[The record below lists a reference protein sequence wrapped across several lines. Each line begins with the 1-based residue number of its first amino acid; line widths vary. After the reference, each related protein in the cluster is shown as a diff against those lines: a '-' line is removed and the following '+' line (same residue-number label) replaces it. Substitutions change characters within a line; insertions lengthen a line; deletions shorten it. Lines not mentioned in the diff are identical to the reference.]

1 MASVLPYNAVK
12 LSRYT
17 KLLLFLITAF
27 EKISSVHTTM
37 KKVYI
42 KSTLTFFLVWIYSY
56 SNAQQ
61 QKISLKDSVD
71 RSFDLSDYII
81 HANGFVPVPYIL
93 TEPALGGFGIAIAPI
108 FIKQKPPYIDSVK
121 GNIVYTPVAPDITGG
136 VGLYTVNGSWLTG
149 VFKRGTLIKSR
160 IKYTIGG
167 AYGDINMAFYRTI
180 PQLGEKKFEFSIK
193 ALPVF
198 LQAAKRIGQSNWYA
212 GIKYLFLKTNVDY
225 TGDSLLKPE
234 FVKPQ
239 EYSSTVSQL
248 GGVIELDNR
257 DNVFTPDNGIKL
269 HFDAEG
275 SNKALGSDYDY
286 WRLNYYMYAYRQ
298 LSNKLVGGLR
308 IDGQQAFNNPPFF
321 MLPYVNMRGIPSCR
335 YQGNA
340 SVVTEA
346 EFRWDFIQ
354 RWSLMFYGGTAKAFD
369 EWDSFGQADW
379 LYSYGTGFRY
389 LIAKK
394 FKLRMG
400 IDIARGPEEFAYYI
414 VFGSNW
420 LK

>member
-1 MASVLPYNAVK
+1 
-12 LSRYT
+12 
-17 KLLLFLITAF
+17 LFLQ
-27 EKISSVHTTM
+27 KISSANATM
-37 KKVYI
+37 KHINLKPAFV
-42 KSTLTFFLVWIYSY
+42 FFLVLAFAFC
-56 SNAQQ
+56 NAQQ
-61 QKISLKDSVD
+61 QKISLRDSVD
-71 RSFDLSDYII
+71 NAFDLSDYII

-108 FIKQKPPYIDSVK
+108 FLKQKPPFIDSAGGK
-121 GNIVYTPVAPDITGG
+121 AVYTPVAPDITGG
-136 VGLYTVNGSWLTG
+136 IGLYTVNGSWLTA

-193 ALPVF
+193 TLPVF
-198 LQAAKRIGQSNWYA
+198 LQSIKRISRSNWYA
-212 GIKYLFLKTNVDY
+212 GIKYLFLKADVEY
-225 TGDSLLKPE
+225 KGDSSLTPD

-239 EYSSTVSQL
+239 EYSSTISQL
-248 GGVIELDNR
+248 GAVIELDNR

-269 HFDAEG
+269 HFDAEC
-275 SNKALGSDYDY
+275 SDNVLGSDYDY

-298 LSNKLVGGLR
+298 LSSKVVGGLR
-308 IDGQQAFNNPPFF
+308 VDGQQAFSEPPFF
-321 MLPYVNMRGIPSCR
+321 MLPYVNMRGIATYR

-340 SVVTEA
+340 TLVSEA
-346 EFRWDFIQ
+346 EFRWDFIR
-354 RWSLMFYGGTAKAFD
+354 RWSLMLYGGTAKAFD
-369 EWDSFGQADW
+369 EWNIFGQADW

-400 IDIARGPEEFAYYI
+400 VDVARGPEEFAYYI

-420 LK
+420 IK